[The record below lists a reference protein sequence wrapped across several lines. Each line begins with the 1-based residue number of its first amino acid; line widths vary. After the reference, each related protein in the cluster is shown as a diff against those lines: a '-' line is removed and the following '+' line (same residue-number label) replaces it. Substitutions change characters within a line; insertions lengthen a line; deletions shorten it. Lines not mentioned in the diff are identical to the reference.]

1 MLLSKVLYLEV
12 GGNPIGTFNP
22 HGSINIVMKIFFAF
36 ATSFLEW
43 VSFNKT
49 TLQLGFFKFS
59 EKKILT
65 LSNLEISKVRM
76 SLVGYRKN

>member
-1 MLLSKVLYLEV
+1 
-12 GGNPIGTFNP
+12 
-22 HGSINIVMKIFFAF
+22 VMKIFFAF